1 MKMPRDVT
9 WKVGRFI
16 VETCQYGDLSNR
28 IPLEALY
35 NTFKLWDLLVG
46 WKSIIM
52 NDRVKYNGDG
62 EYELSIRDF
71 KRGLK
76 LFCEKHEFSYK
87 VSRDIY
93 DVKCVSGFQLT
104 QKGYY
109 LLCMQ
114 RSEGE
119 PLYYLDLASDYLQHV
134 QDGVKRYSQ
143 TALDIS
149 SDWQMKRNNDEDAET
164 FAYWKKIQDL
174 RKNI

>member
-1 MKMPRDVT
+1 MPRDLI

-16 VETCQYGDLSNR
+16 TETCQYGDLIDR

-52 NDRVKYNGDG
+52 NDRVKDEGEYV

-76 LFCEKHEFSYK
+76 LFCEEHEFSYK

-109 LLCMQ
+109 LLNMQ
-114 RSEGE
+114 RFEGE
-119 PLYYLDLASDYLQHV
+119 PLYYLDRASRYLRHV

-143 TALDIS
+143 TAIDIYT
-149 SDWQMKRNNDEDAET
+149 DWQMKCGNDEDAET
-164 FAYWKKIQDL
+164 YAYWKKMQDL